1 MLSVMRLVMRNQKS
15 KNKTWLLPVLFGV
28 SMSLSLVW
36 GYQLESSDHIN
47 IGDAKMAV
55 FFILLSAIIVMI
67 VNYSIKKLGKKAK
80 KEAGPVTVV
89 SGSRINVKRTGL
101 KGYTRQEF
109 GRTWMIMALLNF
121 VVLLGVYPGFFVYDA
136 QTEVVE
142 VLTRSF
148 NTHHPLLHVLL
159 LGGSVAFFHKFTGS
173 YNAGIFAYIFM
184 QMLVMTWIF
193 TYLISY
199 TKKHGAGKRFRGLS
213 IAFFGLFPTIV
224 MYTLCSCK
232 DGFFSS
238 FLVLSVILM
247 LEWEEEQ
254 GRGLKRKK
262 AWQIIVT
269 SVLMMLFRHNGFYA
283 YLVFAVLVLVAG
295 KILKEKDRYHR
306 ATFLIAPAVI
316 YFCINFAIGSVLSAE
331 TGEHQEMLTVPI
343 QQLARVYHYDKDS
356 FSAKEKEILHTYIS
370 EEGLSHYTPR
380 ISDILKTYFDN
391 AAYEKDKGAFW
402 KLWIKKGLQNPMS
415 YLNGWFLTSYG
426 YWYPGAVINVYQGN
440 TVFTFTYTDSSYFG
454 YEVEPPGVRKS
465 LIPFID
471 SFYRKLSIEKF
482 QQNIPV
488 ISLLFSPAFYFWLFA
503 YLMLVAREIWKDK
516 GMYPWL
522 LILLVWLTVLL
533 GPTYLVR
540 YTIYL
545 WYSIPV
551 LIYTVL
557 LEQHHAVEDL

>member
-1 MLSVMRLVMRNQKS
+1 MRNQKS
-15 KNKTWLLPVLFGV
+15 KDKTWLMPVLFGV
-28 SMSLSLVW
+28 CMSLSLVW
-36 GYQLESSDHIN
+36 GYQLESSDHID
-47 IGDAKMAV
+47 IGDMKMLVV
-55 FFILLSAIIVMI
+55 FIALSALIAALVR
-67 VNYSIKKLGKKAK
+67 YSWVKLLRGSK
-80 KEAGPVTVV
+80 KE
-89 SGSRINVKRTGL
+89 SRRITAISVNREKTL
-101 KGYTRQEF
+101 KKGYTGNEF
-109 GRTWMIMALLNF
+109 FKVWMLIAALNF

-136 QTEVVE
+136 QTEVIE

-173 YNAGIFAYIFM
+173 YNAGIFFYIFI

-193 TYLISY
+193 SYLISFL
-199 TKKHGAGKRFRGLS
+199 KKHGAGKKFRGFSAL
-213 IAFFGLFPTIV
+213 FFGIFPTIV

-232 DGFFSS
+232 DGFFSA

-247 LEWEEEQ
+247 MEWEETE
-254 GRGLKRKK
+254 GRGQKRRK
-262 AWQIIVT
+262 ACQIII
-269 SVLMMLFRHNGFYA
+269 SAVLMMLFRHNGFYA
-283 YLVFAVLVLVAG
+283 YIVFAVIVLIAERA
-295 KILKEKDRYHR
+295 LKDKDKYHR
-306 ATFLIAPAVI
+306 ATFLVAPIVI
-316 YFCINFAIGSVLSAE
+316 YFCINLVIGHVLSAE

-343 QQLARVYHYDKDS
+343 QQLARVYYYDKDS
-356 FSAKEKEILHTYIS
+356 FTEEEKEVLHSYLS
-370 EEGLSHYTPR
+370 EEALSHYTPR
-380 ISDILKTYFDN
+380 ISDILKMYFDN
-391 AAYEKDKGAFW
+391 AAYEKDKKSFW
-402 KLWIKKGLQNPMS
+402 TLWLHKGVQNPMS

-454 YEVEPPGVRKS
+454 YEVELPGERKS

-471 SFYRKLSIEKF
+471 AFYRKLSIEKF

-488 ISLLFSPAFYFWLFA
+488 LSLLFSPAAYFWMFI
-503 YLMLVAREIWKDK
+503 YLIITAVVIRRER

-522 LILLVWLTVLL
+522 LLMLVWLTVLL

-551 LIYTVL
+551 LVYTVL
-557 LEQHHAVEDL
+557 LHNSCAVEDI

>member
-1 MLSVMRLVMRNQKS
+1 MRNQKS
-15 KNKTWLLPVLFGV
+15 KDKTWLMPVLFGV
-28 SMSLSLVW
+28 CMSLSLVW
-36 GYQLESSDHIN
+36 GYQLESSDHID
-47 IGDAKMAV
+47 IGDMKMLVV
-55 FFILLSAIIVMI
+55 FIALSALIVAL
-67 VNYSIKKLGKKAK
+67 VRYSWVRLLRGSK
-80 KEAGPVTVV
+80 KE
-89 SGSRINVKRTGL
+89 SRRITAISVNREKTL
-101 KGYTRQEF
+101 KKGYTGNEF
-109 GRTWMIMALLNF
+109 FEVWMLIAALNF

-136 QTEVVE
+136 QTEVIE

-173 YNAGIFAYIFM
+173 YNAGIFFYIFM

-193 TYLISY
+193 TYLISFL
-199 TKKHGAGKRFRGLS
+199 KKHGAGKKFRGFSAL
-213 IAFFGLFPTIV
+213 FFGIFPTIV

-232 DGFFSS
+232 DGFFST

-247 LEWEEEQ
+247 MEWEESE
-254 GRGLKRKK
+254 GRGQKRRK
-262 AWQIIVT
+262 ACQIII
-269 SVLMMLFRHNGFYA
+269 SAVLMMLFRHNGFYA
-283 YLVFAVLVLVAG
+283 YIVFAVIVLIAERA
-295 KILKEKDRYHR
+295 LKDKDKYHR
-306 ATFLIAPAVI
+306 ATFLVAPIVI
-316 YFCINFAIGSVLSAE
+316 YFCINLVIGHVLSAE

-343 QQLARVYHYDKDS
+343 QQLARVYYYDKDS
-356 FSAKEKEILHTYIS
+356 FTEEEKEVLHSYLS
-370 EEGLSHYTPR
+370 EEALSHYTPR
-380 ISDILKTYFDN
+380 ISDILKMYFDN
-391 AAYEKDKGAFW
+391 AAYEKDKKSFW
-402 KLWIKKGLQNPMS
+402 TLWIHKGVQNPMS

-454 YEVEPPGVRKS
+454 YEVELPGERKS

-471 SFYRKLSIEKF
+471 AFYRKLSIEKF

-488 ISLLFSPAFYFWLFA
+488 LSLLFSPAAYFWMFI
-503 YLMLVAREIWKDK
+503 YLIITAGVIRRER

-522 LILLVWLTVLL
+522 LLMLVWLTVLL

-551 LIYTVL
+551 LVYTVL
-557 LEQHHAVEDL
+557 LHNSCAVEDL